1 MILLWLLFG
10 YVQCECKIFVWTK
23 NGQHTYTHAH
33 THTRY
38 DIHTI
43 THSHTRGTN
52 TTTHIHAH
60 IMTYTR
66 DVSSHRW
73 EIADILQPFTYPP
86 HHRET
91 DNRRAELVVIGRL

>member
-60 IMTYTR
+60 TMTYTP
-66 DVSSHRW
+66 DLNIHRW
-73 EIADILQPFTYPP
+73 EIDDILHPYNPP

-91 DNRRAELVVIGRL
+91 DNRRAELVVLGKL